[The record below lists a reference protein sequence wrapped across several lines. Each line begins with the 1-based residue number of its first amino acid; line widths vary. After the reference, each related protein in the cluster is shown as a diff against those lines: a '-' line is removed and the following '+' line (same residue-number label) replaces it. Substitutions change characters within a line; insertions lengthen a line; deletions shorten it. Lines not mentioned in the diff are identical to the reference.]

1 MNGLLGNCCE
11 MRGSEVLTCKETFLS
26 ARKPVLSASK
36 SFMSAT
42 KLTPERRKNPL
53 IDTID
58 KEIKR

>member
-1 MNGLLGNCCE
+1 LRDSSGEKG
-11 MRGSEVLTCKETFLS
+11 GSEVLSCKETLS
-26 ARKPVLSASK
+26 ARKPVL
-36 SFMSAT
+36 SAT

>member
-1 MNGLLGNCCE
+1 LRDSSGEKG
-11 MRGSEVLTCKETFLS
+11 GSEVLSCKETLS